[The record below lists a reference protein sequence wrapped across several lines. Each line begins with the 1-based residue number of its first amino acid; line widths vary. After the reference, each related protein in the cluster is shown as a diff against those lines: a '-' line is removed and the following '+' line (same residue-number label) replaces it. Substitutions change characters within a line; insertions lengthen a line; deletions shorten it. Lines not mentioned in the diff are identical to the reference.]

1 MRGDTMNNK
10 NDLRMMLRE
19 ALDNMWS
26 RIRSLFVGLDN
37 RVTAL
42 EQGGGG
48 GGGGGGG
55 DVNVIEAVSFNGVN
69 VPPDANKRV
78 SMNESDPTVPAWAKA
93 ATKPT
98 YTAQEVGAIPQR
110 AIDADITQADNA
122 IPEGT
127 IARGTGLYIYDKNN
141 RVVGGV
147 SVSAQR
153 DGHTTISIFTS
164 NVVNGN
170 MASASLQINLDKNN
184 LATYVLSNPARFR
197 TAISAQE
204 DVGFYVDA
212 QGYLCQRIRSD
223 T

>member
-1 MRGDTMNNK
+1 MNNK

-26 RIRSLFVGLDN
+26 RIRSLFVGLDD

-55 DVNVIEAVSFNGVN
+55 DVNVIESISVNGTN
-69 VPPDANKRV
+69 IPPDANKNV
-78 SMNESDPTVPAWAKA
+78 NLTVP
-93 ATKPT
+93 
-98 YTAQEVGAIPQR
+98 
-110 AIDADITQADNA
+110 
-122 IPEGT
+122 
-127 IARGTGLYIYDKNN
+127 
-141 RVVGGV
+141 
-147 SVSAQR
+147 
-153 DGHTTISIFTS
+153 
-164 NVVNGN
+164 
-170 MASASLQINLDKNN
+170 
-184 LATYVLSNPARFR
+184 
-197 TAISAQE
+197 E